1 MADNENFNQ
10 KIILAVL
17 EREQQFNSIELPK
30 AQENYR
36 LHLSCIRNIIDA
48 LVKRSLI
55 VPDPYK
61 TENKI
66 ADINVVDTTPFAD
79 NERQKVLGIRLS
91 DYESMLDYICNYMR
105 FSVDQLTME
114 RIRKLVEYNNTF
126 TWNSLTQNSTK
137 SNTRALATLLNELK
151 ANSPQMALSL
161 LKDSVGKS
169 QEAMAYINE
178 VLKSLAEFQ
187 KERFKVEVRKNVLE
201 SPQFNKEAA
210 YKNVESF
217 VAEARKT
224 FTAVVGKKS
233 VPNEILNE
241 IACEEVAPNK
251 EELQRALL
259 DKVAIKDYDNGSKE
273 KKIDIHEILMNCM
286 SVLGS
291 SSDQFNAILQKII
304 ANSEI
309 LQSEKNT
316 FRDKLARLFRRLFG
330 LPDPEIIY
338 EITIT
343 DKKTDAKRKESIA
356 FNEFVEALS
365 KKIKGYANFA
375 NPESTGYAR
384 VKNQTDAVILDYL
397 NKQIVENNKFFAQLV
412 ALDEY
417 FKNNVNPLERSK
429 IRGITMEL
437 TTIRNIIVKSNQIRA
452 EYVAYAEEQEQ
463 MRKLGI

>member
-1 MADNENFNQ
+1 MNRDIRADNENFNQ

-161 LKDSVGKS
+161 
-169 QEAMAYINE
+169 
-178 VLKSLAEFQ
+178 
-187 KERFKVEVRKNVLE
+187 
-201 SPQFNKEAA
+201 
-210 YKNVESF
+210 
-217 VAEARKT
+217 
-224 FTAVVGKKS
+224 
-233 VPNEILNE
+233 
-241 IACEEVAPNK
+241 
-251 EELQRALL
+251 
-259 DKVAIKDYDNGSKE
+259 
-273 KKIDIHEILMNCM
+273 
-286 SVLGS
+286 
-291 SSDQFNAILQKII
+291 
-304 ANSEI
+304 
-309 LQSEKNT
+309 
-316 FRDKLARLFRRLFG
+316 
-330 LPDPEIIY
+330 
-338 EITIT
+338 
-343 DKKTDAKRKESIA
+343 
-356 FNEFVEALS
+356 
-365 KKIKGYANFA
+365 
-375 NPESTGYAR
+375 
-384 VKNQTDAVILDYL
+384 
-397 NKQIVENNKFFAQLV
+397 
-412 ALDEY
+412 
-417 FKNNVNPLERSK
+417 
-429 IRGITMEL
+429 
-437 TTIRNIIVKSNQIRA
+437 
-452 EYVAYAEEQEQ
+452 
-463 MRKLGI
+463 